1 MLNFVRMIIFPAHS
15 SEHLGTV
22 RELFMEY
29 ANSLEVDLCFQN
41 FNQELSQLPGSYA
54 PPDGRLFLAA
64 EGITPAGC
72 VALRKTA
79 DRICE
84 MKRLYVRPAFRGKGA
99 GRLLAQSVIHAA
111 RECAYH
117 QMRLDTLSSLKEAI
131 ALYES
136 LGFQQ
141 IPPYYDNPS
150 PLAVFM
156 ELRLG

>member
-1 MLNFVRMIIFPAHS
+1 MIHFPAHS
-15 SEHLGTV
+15 SEHLATV

-41 FNQELSQLPGSYA
+41 FNQELAQLPGSYA
-54 PPDGRLFLAA
+54 PPEGRLFLAA
-64 EGITPAGC
+64 EGTTPAGC
-72 VALRKTA
+72 VALRKIE
-79 DRICE
+79 DRVCE
-84 MKRLYVRPAFRGKGA
+84 MKRLYVRPAFRGK
-99 GRLLAQSVIHAA
+99 AA

-131 ALYES
+131 TLYES
-136 LGFQQ
+136 LGFQR

-156 ELRLG
+156 ELRLA

>member
-1 MLNFVRMIIFPAHS
+1 MIHFPAHS
-15 SEHLGTV
+15 SEHLATV

-41 FNQELSQLPGSYA
+41 FNQELAQLPGSYA
-54 PPDGRLFLAA
+54 PPEGRLFLAA
-64 EGITPAGC
+64 EGTTPAGC
-72 VALRKTA
+72 VALRKIE
-79 DRICE
+79 DRVCE

-99 GRLLAQSVIHAA
+99 GRLLAQAVIQAA

-131 ALYES
+131 TLYES
-136 LGFQQ
+136 LGFQR

-156 ELRLG
+156 ELRLA